1 MTVQELSKALSPMGY
16 TVEDTDDVVRIIVD
30 PSDFIRGAPK
40 LSGDLQRVG
49 WRRSYSY
56 RSSRP
61 LTKAE
66 AEVWDRHL
74 HPLNYLE
81 PLAYPKMPKV
91 KKPKRTEPEE
101 ETYVQLSFF

>member
-40 LSGDLQRVG
+40 LSGDLERVG

-56 RSSRP
+56 RASRP
-61 LTKAE
+61 LTKQE
-66 AEVWDRHL
+66 AEEWDRHL
-74 HPLNYLE
+74 HPLDYLE

-101 ETYVQLSFF
+101 ETYIQLSLF

>member
-1 MTVQELSKALSPMGY
+1 MTVQELSKALSLMGY

-40 LSGDLQRVG
+40 LKKDLEKVG

-61 LTKAE
+61 LTKE
-66 AEVWDRHL
+66 EGEMWDRFL
-74 HPLNYLE
+74 HPLEYLE
-81 PLAYPKMPKV
+81 IEKLKPKP

-101 ETYVQLSFF
+101 EYVQLSLF

>member
-16 TVEDTDDVVRIIVD
+16 VVEDTEDVVRITVD

-40 LSGDLQRVG
+40 LSGDLQKVG

-56 RSSRP
+56 RASRP
-61 LTKAE
+61 LSKE
-66 AEVWDRHL
+66 ESEMWDRFL
-74 HPLNYLE
+74 HPLDYLE

-91 KKPKRTEPEE
+91 KKPKRAEPEE
-101 ETYVQLSFF
+101 EYVQLSLF

>member
-40 LSGDLQRVG
+40 LHKDLKAVG
-49 WRRSYSY
+49 WRRSFSY
-56 RSSRP
+56 RASRP

-66 AEVWDRHL
+66 AEAWDRHL
-74 HPLNYLE
+74 HPLEYLE
-81 PLAYPKMPKV
+81 VEKLKPKP

-101 ETYVQLSFF
+101 ETYIQLSLF

>member
-16 TVEDTDDVVRIIVD
+16 VVEDTEDVVRITID

-40 LSGDLQRVG
+40 LSRDLQKVG

-56 RSSRP
+56 RASRP

-66 AEVWDRHL
+66 QKEWDRYL
-74 HPLNYLE
+74 HPLDYLTEE
-81 PLAYPKMPKV
+81 PKPKPKP
-91 KKPKRTEPEE
+91 KPKRTELEE
-101 ETYVQLSFF
+101 EYVQLSLF

>member
-16 TVEDTDDVVRIIVD
+16 VVEDTEDVVRITVD

-40 LSGDLQRVG
+40 LSGDLQKVG

-56 RSSRP
+56 RASRP

-66 AEVWDRHL
+66 QKEWDRFL
-74 HPLNYLE
+74 RPLDYLDTE
-81 PLAYPKMPKV
+81 PV
-91 KKPKRTEPEE
+91 KPKPKPKKEKPAAG
-101 ETYVQLSFF
+101 YIQLSLFD